1 MAWSTEEQTEA
12 LGRGQSVV
20 INYPDAEP
28 AQSRW
33 LDLGIQPIFKKL
45 GNFLSQACLGT
56 TREKGAVQGRRWLSG
71 GCDGNPLTLGKKEMV
86 GPVGFGVLALAEEG
100 DFPLSL
106 R

>member
-1 MAWSTEEQTEA
+1 MQSPPSPDGSTLA
-12 LGRGQSVV
+12 SS
-20 INYPDAEP
+20 PF
-28 AQSRW
+28 
-33 LDLGIQPIFKKL
+33 FKKL

-56 TREKGAVQGRRWLSG
+56 TREKGAVQGRCWVSG
-71 GCDGNPLTLGKKEMV
+71 GRHGNPLTLGKKEMV